1 MNKGFL
7 ACILLSVM
15 FTTTAFSDDHYYDE
29 EEMAYELDSIN
40 HEMFLGCV
48 ATRSQCQTLAT
59 QQGLPVL
66 KVVTDRARCP
76 QRPKT
81 KACIVQH

>member
-1 MNKGFL
+1 MIKGFFV
-7 ACILLSVM
+7 CVFLSLM
-15 FTTTAFSDDHYYDE
+15 FSMTAFADDQFYEE

-48 ATRSQCQTLAT
+48 ATKAQCQSLAT

>member
-15 FTTTAFSDDHYYDE
+15 FTTTAFSVDQYFEE

-40 HEMFLGCV
+40 HEMFLACV
-48 ATRSQCQTLAT
+48 ATRAQ
-59 QQGLPVL
+59 
-66 KVVTDRARCP
+66 
-76 QRPKT
+76 
-81 KACIVQH
+81 

>member
-1 MNKGFL
+1 MNKGLFAFAFL
-7 ACILLSVM
+7 CIMFSVP
-15 FTTTAFSDDHYYDE
+15 AFSDEQYFE
-29 EEMAYELDSIN
+29 EEELAYELDSIN

-48 ATRSQCQTLAT
+48 ATRAQCQTLAT

-76 QRPKT
+76 QRPNV